1 MTLLFRLA
9 IVIAALDGL
18 LGVGLGAFAA
28 HGLKATATPEQLA
41 LVETASLYQMIHAAA
56 TLGALWLVERRV
68 VSIAAPLALA
78 AGALVFGGALY
89 AIALAGL
96 RLGMVAPI
104 GGTMMLIGWAWLL
117 VSATIHRR

>member
-1 MTLLFRLA
+1 MTFLFRLA
-9 IVIAALDGL
+9 IVVAALDGL

-41 LVETASLYQMIHAAA
+41 LVQTASLYQMIHAAA
-56 TLGALWLVERRV
+56 TLGALWLVERGI
-68 VSIAAPLALA
+68 VSVAAPLALA
-78 AGALVFGGALY
+78 TGAFVFGGALY
-89 AIALAGL
+89 AIALAEL

-117 VSATIHRR
+117 VGGAIHRR